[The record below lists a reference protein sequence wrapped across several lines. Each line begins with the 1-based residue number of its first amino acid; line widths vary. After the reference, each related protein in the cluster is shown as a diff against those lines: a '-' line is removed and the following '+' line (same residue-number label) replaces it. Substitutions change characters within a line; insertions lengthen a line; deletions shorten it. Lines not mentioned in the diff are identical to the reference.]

1 MKTDAE
7 LLELA
12 RELRGS
18 ALSYKVDNLCDTV
31 VALIARA
38 QRAEKGRQEMFAAMR
53 HLFPCQFMDAPNTC
67 ITKQY
72 QAPYICRHC
81 DLLYQF
87 AADDLAA
94 GADDD
99 GK

>member
-7 LLELA
+7 LLELT

-38 QRAEKGRQEMFAAMR
+38 QRAESRLIQVKAHAERETLRTAAQDVIDSWDHNGPDGIVSATR
-53 HLFPCQFMDAPNTC
+53 IERL
-67 ITKQY
+67 
-72 QAPYICRHC
+72 R
-81 DLLYQF
+81 
-87 AADDLAA
+87 AALAL
-94 GADDD
+94 GD
-99 GK
+99 KEV